1 MLCLQ
6 SPVTQPGNPNSRGAA
21 LRMRVA
27 GQPWQQ
33 LSEAPERTVLLS
45 FPSVARELLVVFV
58 FKDLLFKTIFVG
70 VCLSMCVCAVLKETR
85 KGCQILR
92 CWSYRQ
98 IVSFRCVCREYHLDP
113 L

>member
-58 FKDLLFKTIFVG
+58 FKDLLFVG
-70 VCLSMCVCAVLKETR
+70 VCLSMCVCVCSAHGDQKGVPDSPVLELQAN
-85 KGCQILR
+85 CELQM
-92 CWSYRQ
+92 
-98 IVSFRCVCREYHLDP
+98 CVQGL
-113 L
+113 

>member
-70 VCLSMCVCAVLKETR
+70 VCLSMCVCVQCSRRPERGARFSGAGVTGKL
-85 KGCQILR
+85 
-92 CWSYRQ
+92 
-98 IVSFRCVCREYHLDP
+98 
-113 L
+113 

>member
-58 FKDLLFKTIFVG
+58 F
-70 VCLSMCVCAVLKETR
+70 
-85 KGCQILR
+85 
-92 CWSYRQ
+92 
-98 IVSFRCVCREYHLDP
+98 
-113 L
+113 